1 MSGRGPSP
9 SVGRRQ
15 RSFVDRWEDLPEG
28 EWLENDENGNH
39 WYLDVEGNY
48 WQSTDDGYR
57 IWVDEEEV
65 TSSSTTESTYQYESD
80 EDGGGEDDVE
90 EEEEPG
96 PSPRLGAGTALLGIG
111 LALIVI
117 AWTYFITMPT
127 AELNIELQSSEAT
140 QWGGE
145 MSKVFLD
152 GLELYQLLNTVT
164 LVISAVMIG
173 LAVMTI
179 TKKTPWWTVS
189 ASNFA
194 LLCVLFIASLV
205 AFSSEQKSVDA
216 CDPLVYYCYGFEQPS
231 ILLIDAFYP
240 ALFSMAAFF
249 YIFNTSLKTWA
260 DFDPNQE
267 PEPELD
273 IQIFS
278 RDAPKLGAFPAL
290 IGLVTGLAVLA
301 FTQIVSVAEAVENID
316 IANDLGMVDMA
327 EMFETVLF
335 YNQLAVG
342 LSGFV
347 VLVSLLSL
355 IQKVPWWTLPASC
368 FLLIPCLFI
377 IVNKSDYNGL
387 TTFEQDAF
395 FKRSKSDYNGLTM
408 F

>member
-1 MSGRGPSP
+1 M
-9 SVGRRQ
+9 GRRQ

-194 LLCVLFIASLV
+194 L
-205 AFSSEQKSVDA
+205 
-216 CDPLVYYCYGFEQPS
+216 
-231 ILLIDAFYP
+231 
-240 ALFSMAAFF
+240 
-249 YIFNTSLKTWA
+249 
-260 DFDPNQE
+260 
-267 PEPELD
+267 
-273 IQIFS
+273 
-278 RDAPKLGAFPAL
+278 
-290 IGLVTGLAVLA
+290 
-301 FTQIVSVAEAVENID
+301 
-316 IANDLGMVDMA
+316 
-327 EMFETVLF
+327 
-335 YNQLAVG
+335 
-342 LSGFV
+342 
-347 VLVSLLSL
+347 
-355 IQKVPWWTLPASC
+355 
-368 FLLIPCLFI
+368 
-377 IVNKSDYNGL
+377 
-387 TTFEQDAF
+387 
-395 FKRSKSDYNGLTM
+395 
-408 F
+408 